1 MIGKPE
7 WFKRRK
13 YTGWGIT
20 PANWKGWVY
29 IGGIILVA
37 VIIQLLLPVS
47 QKIKT
52 IATYAWVFLVILDV
66 IHIMANLKNDER
78 EARIEAISE
87 RNVAW
92 VMITV
97 LVICIFYESIRT
109 TLVGGIPVIDPL
121 LFIILGAGLLAKI
134 ISNIVLER
142 TM

>member
-7 WFKRRK
+7 WFRRRK

-20 PANWKGWVY
+20 PANWKGWAY

-37 VIIQLLLPVS
+37 IIIQFLLPLS

-52 IATYAWVFLVILDV
+52 ITTYAWVLLVVLDV

-78 EARIEAISE
+78 EARIEAIAE

-97 LVICIFYESIRT
+97 LAICILYESVRT
-109 TLVGGIPVIDPL
+109 ALIGGTPVVDLL
-121 LFIILGAGLLAKI
+121 LFVVLGAALLTKI

>member
-1 MIGKPE
+1 MIGKPD

-20 PANWKGWVY
+20 PANWKGWAY
-29 IGGIILVA
+29 IGGIILVIF
-37 VIIQLLLPVS
+37 IIQFLLPLS

-52 IATYAWVFLVILDV
+52 ITTYAWVLLIVLDV
-66 IHIMANLKNDER
+66 IHIMVNLKNDER

-92 VMITV
+92 VMISV
-97 LVICIFYESIRT
+97 LAICIFYESIRT
-109 TLVGGIPVIDPL
+109 ALIGGTPVVDPL
-121 LFIILGAGLLAKI
+121 LLIVLGAGLLTKI